1 MSEDGAP
8 SGGERCPF
16 CGARLQVVAVHG
28 HGQCAR
34 CGTNTEPCCAGADA
48 ASEADQAPPAPTEP
62 DPALFARLF
71 RHLGGERATVT
82 VDCLLH
88 ALGRALDVPLDEAR
102 IVFDAGVDIGQLARR
117 GDTVRLAAPHR

>member
-1 MSEDGAP
+1 MSDARAP

-48 ASEADQAPPAPTEP
+48 QSEADVAPPAPTQL
-62 DPALFARLF
+62 DPRLFARLF
-71 RHLGGERATVT
+71 HQLGGEQATVT

-88 ALGRALDVPLDEAR
+88 ALARALDVPLDEAR
-102 IVFDAGVDIGQLARR
+102 IVFDAGVDLGQLAQR
-117 GDTVRLAAPHR
+117 GDTVRIAAPR

>member
-1 MSEDGAP
+1 MSDDGAP

-48 ASEADQAPPAPTEP
+48 ASEADQAPAPTAL
-62 DPALFARLF
+62 DPGLFARLF
-71 RHLGGERATVT
+71 RQLGGEDVTVT
-82 VDCLLH
+82 VDCLLY
-88 ALGRALDVPLDEAR
+88 ALARALDVPLDEAR
-102 IVFDAGVDIGQLARR
+102 IVLDA
-117 GDTVRLAAPHR
+117 